1 MAQGDIILSIIKL
14 ALGGIS
20 AFCAIMLWSKT
31 RDAAWMSL
39 AAGVVTSYASFVY
52 DMMTELGVILPNA
65 LTVAGIPLPTFL
77 FAVVPSCFFIVAFIL
92 MIRRNR

>member
-1 MAQGDIILSIIKL
+1 MAQGDILLSIIKL
-14 ALGGIS
+14 VLGGIA
-20 AFCAIMLWSKT
+20 AFGAILLWSKT
-31 RDAAWMSL
+31 WDAAWMSL

-65 LTVAGIPLPTFL
+65 LTVAGIPLPTLL
-77 FAVVPSCFFIVAFIL
+77 FAFVPSCFFIIAFIL

>member
-1 MAQGDIILSIIKL
+1 MAQGDILLSIIKL
-14 ALGGIS
+14 VLGGIA

-52 DMMTELGVILPNA
+52 DMMTELGVILPGA
-65 LTVAGIPLPTFL
+65 LSVAGIPLPTLL

>member
-1 MAQGDIILSIIKL
+1 MTQGDMVLSIVKL
-14 ALGGIS
+14 VLGGIS

-52 DMMTELGVILPNA
+52 DIMTKLGVILPGA
-65 LTVAGIPLPTFL
+65 LIVAGIPLPTLL
-77 FAVVPSCFFIVAFIL
+77 FAVVPSCFFIIAFVL

>member
-1 MAQGDIILSIIKL
+1 MTQGDMVLSIVKL
-14 ALGGIS
+14 VLGGIS

-52 DMMTELGVILPNA
+52 DIMTKLGVILPGA
-65 LTVAGIPLPTFL
+65 LTVAGIPLPTLF
-77 FAVVPSCFFIVAFIL
+77 FAVVPSCFFIIAFVL

>member
-1 MAQGDIILSIIKL
+1 MAQGDILLSIIKL
-14 ALGGIS
+14 VLGGIS

-52 DMMTELGVILPNA
+52 DMMTVLGIIMPSSV
-65 LTVAGIPLPTFL
+65 TVAGIPLPTLL
-77 FAVVPSCFFIVAFIL
+77 FAVVPSCFFIIAFIL

>member
-1 MAQGDIILSIIKL
+1 MAQGDILLSIIKL
-14 ALGGIS
+14 VLGGIS

-31 RDAAWMSL
+31 LDAAWMSL

-52 DMMTELGVILPNA
+52 DMMTKLGVILPNA
-65 LTVAGIPLPTFL
+65 LTVAGIPLPTLL

>member
-14 ALGGIS
+14 VLGGIA
-20 AFCAIMLWSKT
+20 AFCAILLWSKT

>member
-1 MAQGDIILSIIKL
+1 MPPTLYPD
-14 ALGGIS
+14 
-20 AFCAIMLWSKT
+20 FT
-31 RDAAWMSL
+31 
-39 AAGVVTSYASFVY
+39 
-52 DMMTELGVILPNA
+52 MTKLGVILPNA

>member
-1 MAQGDIILSIIKL
+1 MVLSIVKL
-14 ALGGIS
+14 VLGGIS

-52 DMMTELGVILPNA
+52 DMMTKLGVILPSTFA
-65 LTVAGIPLPTFL
+65 VAGIPLPTLL
-77 FAVVPSCFFIVAFIL
+77 FAFVPSCFFIIAFIL